1 MDWLNPYQLQ
11 VLSFVFLN
19 GILALSVFLTLATGQ
34 LSLGQAGFMSIGA
47 YTAAILTGHA
57 GMPMIVA
64 VPAGA
69 VLAGAVALIIGGPTL
84 RLHGL
89 YLAIATLGF
98 GEVVRVVMLN
108 LEVTGGA
115 LGLKGLPSLGGEL
128 YRLEQTLGLTTE
140 RVGLTPSQLKAL
152 SVTVFL
158 FLLLL
163 LVVVLL
169 ARLMR
174 SRVGR
179 AFSAIRADEVAAE
192 AMGIDLRAYKLLAFV
207 LGAVLAGF
215 GGGLYAHLTT
225 AITPDDF
232 NYHRVVEMLSFAV
245 IGGAEVFWGP
255 LVGALLLTAL
265 PELLRALQDY
275 KMMFYGVAML
285 VVMIVRPR
293 GLITED
299 LLFRF
304 RRRRFSAGGR
314 ALEG

>member
-19 GILALSVFLTLATGQ
+19 GMLALSVFLTLATGQ

-47 YTAAILTGHA
+47 YTAAILTGYA

-128 YRLEQTLGLTTE
+128 YRLEQALGLTTE
-140 RVGLTPSQLKAL
+140 RVGLTPAQLKAL
-152 SVTVFL
+152 SVAVFL
-158 FLLLL
+158 FLLLVV
-163 LVVVLL
+163 VVVLL

-207 LGAVLAGF
+207 LGAMLAGF

-245 IGGAEVFWGP
+245 IGGAEVLWGP

-299 LLFRF
+299 LLLRF
-304 RRRRFSAGGR
+304 RRRRLSAGGR